1 MFAPQTSS
9 GSSSLEL
16 KCGRCTFAPKTEGAQ
31 KSLTITPQADQ
42 KGTLSIAP
50 PGQDGVVHLKWTNR
64 ETKQV
69 DPDVLI
75 FPNEWKI
82 EKIETG
88 RDGELVW
95 LLQLAKNTE
104 RRHFFWSLEG
114 DKDVAK
120 DKVSKLVSY

>member
-95 LLQLAKNTE
+95 LLQLA
-104 RRHFFWSLEG
+104 RYHLRHFPQHLKWPYYL
-114 DKDVAK
+114 
-120 DKVSKLVSY
+120 LL